1 MHDDAGT
8 PAKDTRTWAK
18 AWAEAFP
25 TAAAPDWWPL
35 HMKFSTQ
42 FKNFHVGFTTPNVSQ
57 LQALLTVMLKW
68 RVNKLVCP
76 LPSHCMATTRNPF
89 VCVTPYNVN
98 PLMAMQ
104 PRYCSSVYYPCA

>member
-57 LQALLTVMLKW
+57 LQAFLTVMLKW
-68 RVNKLVCP
+68 RVNKL
-76 LPSHCMATTRNPF
+76 L
-89 VCVTPYNVN
+89 
-98 PLMAMQ
+98 
-104 PRYCSSVYYPCA
+104 CSREWWRMHAWRRRRHTCTQSRGAGPQNSQLKRQLG

>member
-42 FKNFHVGFTTPNVSQ
+42 FKNFHVGFTTPNVSSAAGIPHSDAEMAREQ
-57 LQALLTVMLKW
+57 AGVPPAQPLHGHNSQSICMCNTLQCQPTHGHAAPLL
-68 RVNKLVCP
+68 
-76 LPSHCMATTRNPF
+76 
-89 VCVTPYNVN
+89 
-98 PLMAMQ
+98 
-104 PRYCSSVYYPCA
+104 